1 MIIIIYN
8 KMFNFND
15 ELKKIVFNQKDI
27 ELYKYI
33 IKEKLLEFL
42 IYLYMVIIKKFK
54 IKNLINL

>member
-1 MIIIIYN
+1 
-8 KMFNFND
+8 MFNFND

>member
-15 ELKKIVFNQKDI
+15 EFKKLLFNEKDI

-33 IKEKLLEFL
+33 IKNKLLEFF
-42 IYLYMVIIKKFK
+42 IYLYMVIIKKLSRNF
-54 IKNLINL
+54 